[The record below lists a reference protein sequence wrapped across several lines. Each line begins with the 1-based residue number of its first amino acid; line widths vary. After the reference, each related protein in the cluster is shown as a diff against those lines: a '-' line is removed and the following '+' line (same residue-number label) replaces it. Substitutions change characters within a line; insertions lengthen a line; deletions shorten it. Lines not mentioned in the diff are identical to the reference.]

1 MRLVL
6 AVISLLPFASMA
18 IAQNQSERPT
28 AAKDALGRPLKTDAK
43 GTPDT
48 TAPTTTPSGGGAPAS
63 SPQGETPPGNMAAP
77 DGSSKPVKPKE

>member
-1 MRLVL
+1 MRIVVAVVCLVSC
-6 AVISLLPFASMA
+6 ADIVV
-18 IAQNQSERPT
+18 AQNQSENP
-28 AAKDALGRPLKTDAK
+28 AAANDALGRPLKTDAR
-43 GTPDT
+43 GTQDT